1 MHRAGGGRCSLI
13 LHYILCGFWVVGV
26 VMVKPSKSKR
36 FLRAGG
42 EFGEPLGANIGSLG
56 RVVGWRGG
64 GGGGGVSGSV
74 GWWGCGVG
82 LWGGGWC
89 VP

>member
-1 MHRAGGGRCSLI
+1 MWILGGG
-13 LHYILCGFWVVGV
+13 CGNGKNHQKANVFSG
-26 VMVKPSKSKR
+26 
-36 FLRAGG
+36 LGG

-56 RVVGWRGG
+56 GVVGWRGG

-82 LWGGGWC
+82 LWGAGWC
-89 VP
+89 VPQC